1 MLASYGDPVIAAVRE
16 AAQDYLEDCVILA
29 NVILP
34 DLAVVLARQRRDY
47 GISEEFPAE
56 FPVFD
61 QTSNVDNTPVNNIAM
76 ERSCR
81 MVDCRLKHLKSLQSA
96 GLSASPTR
104 HSSGRGRSPTSG
116 LIRRR

>member
-1 MLASYGDPVIAAVRE
+1 MIAAIRE
-16 AAQDYLEDCVILA
+16 SSQDHLEDCVILA
-29 NVILP
+29 NVIFP
-34 DLAVVLARQRRDY
+34 DLAVVLARRDY

-116 LIRRR
+116 PIRKR